1 MKMGTIMQYLS
12 LLLISA
18 VLGPVASVP
27 YHQSGFEATGG
38 GVPEG
43 WKTWAA
49 RPEIAPR
56 TFVDRARSRG
66 EHGSLAISGNGNAAA
81 YGGWECTV
89 KGVEASKWYHFS
101 AYYQAEGLS
110 YEPLQVVAR
119 LDWETPEGKGAGR
132 PEYPYT
138 IAREREWTRL
148 AMDVQA
154 PEKADSVT
162 IQLYLQNAP
171 AGVVWWDDISFQ
183 PIPAPG
189 PRNVT
194 VASIN
199 YRPGRKTG
207 SASENIRH
215 FIEVAEKAVP
225 GKVDVFLFPEGT
237 PAVDTGIPYAEV
249 AETIP
254 GPITEQFG
262 ELAKRKNAYVTAGIY
277 EREGA
282 AVYNTAVLID
292 RQGRVAG
299 KYRKVYIPREEI
311 EVGITP
317 GSEYPIFDTDFGR
330 VGMMIC
336 WDSEY
341 PEPARAL
348 ALKGAEIILMPIW
361 DGENTLVKARAIEN
375 HLFLVESSYG
385 SPTQVLD
392 PDGKQ
397 LALAPKVGMAAVATI
412 DLNRR
417 YKNPWLG
424 DMRARMMKEYRGD
437 ISIQRPDYVK

>member
-1 MKMGTIMQYLS
+1 MHVFS
-12 LLLISA
+12 LLFLCA
-18 VLGPVASVP
+18 VLSPAASVP
-27 YHQSGFEATGG
+27 YHQAGFEAIAGE
-38 GVPEG
+38 VPLG
-43 WKTWAA
+43 WRAWAA

-56 TFVDRARSRG
+56 TFVDATRSRG
-66 EHGSLAISGNGNAAA
+66 KQGSLAISGNGNVAA
-81 YGGWECTV
+81 YGGWEHTLN
-89 KGVEASKWYHFS
+89 GVEAGKWYRFS
-101 AYYQAEGLS
+101 AYYRAEGLT

-119 LDWETPEGKGAGR
+119 LSWETDNGKGAGR
-132 PEYPYT
+132 PEYPFAIT
-138 IAREREWTRL
+138 REGEWTRL
-148 AMDVQA
+148 TMEVQA
-154 PEKADSVT
+154 PEKAGRVT
-162 IQLYLQNAP
+162 MQLYLQNAP
-171 AGVVWWDDISFQ
+171 QGILWWDDIAFQ
-183 PIPAPG
+183 PVPDPG

-207 SASENIRH
+207 SAAENIRR
-215 FIEVAEKAVP
+215 FIEAAEKAVP
-225 GKVDVFLFPEGT
+225 GKVDILLFPEGT

-254 GPITEQFG
+254 GSITQQFG
-262 ELAKRKNAYVTAGIY
+262 ELAKRKNAYVVAGIY

-282 AVYNTAVLID
+282 SVYNTAVLID
-292 RQGRVAG
+292 REGKMVG

-317 GSEYPIFDTDFGR
+317 GNEYPVFDTDFGR

-361 DGENTLVKARAIEN
+361 DGDNTLVKARAIEN
-375 HLFLVESSYG
+375 HLFLAESSYG

-397 LALAPKVGMAAVATI
+397 LALAPKVGTAAVATL

-417 YKNPWLG
+417 YKDPWLG

-437 ISIQRPDYVK
+437 IAIRRPDYTK

>member
-1 MKMGTIMQYLS
+1 MHYLS
-12 LLLISA
+12 LLFIYA
-18 VLGPVASVP
+18 VLRPVPGIP
-27 YHQSGFEATGG
+27 YHQSGFEAAGG
-38 GVPEG
+38 GVPSG
-43 WKTWAA
+43 WRTWAA
-49 RPEIAPR
+49 RPEISPR
-56 TFVDRARSRG
+56 TFVDTTRSRG
-66 EHGSLAISGNGNAAA
+66 ERGSLAISGNGNAAA

-89 KGVEASKWYHFS
+89 KGVKAGKWYHFS
-101 AYYQAEGLS
+101 AYYRVEGLT
-110 YEPLQVVAR
+110 YEPLQVAAR
-119 LDWETPEGKGAGR
+119 LAWETLEGKGAGR
-132 PEYPYT
+132 PDYPYA
-138 IAREREWTRL
+138 IAREGDWTRL

-154 PEKADSVT
+154 PEKASSVT

-171 AGVVWWDDISFQ
+171 GAMLWWDDIAID
-183 PIPAPG
+183 PIPAPR
-189 PRNVT
+189 PRYVT

-207 SASENIRH
+207 SATENIRR

-225 GKVDVFLFPEGT
+225 GKVDVLLFPEGT
-237 PAVDTGIPYAEV
+237 PTVDTGIPYADV
-249 AETIP
+249 AEPIP

-262 ELAKRKNAYVTAGIY
+262 ELAKRKNAYVVTGIY
-277 EREGA
+277 EREGT

-292 RQGRVAG
+292 RQGKVAG

-317 GSEYPIFDTDFGR
+317 GNEYPVFDTDFGR
-330 VGMMIC
+330 IGMMIC

-385 SPTQVLD
+385 SPTQILD

-397 LALAPKVGMAAVATI
+397 LALAPKVGMAAVATV
-412 DLNRR
+412 DLNRC
-417 YKNPWLG
+417 YKDPWLG

-437 ISIQRPDYVK
+437 ISIQRPDYAK